1 MHGHIYIHIQY
12 PPYTYMHTHT
22 QSHSY
27 MYFHTHLTCT
37 SHTYICPHF
46 VHVCDLCCSGRECC
60 TKGLLKS
67 VPGYGTYCFSFVCV
81 WVCVLEVGRGE
92 CVCTRAYKV
101 ALVSKRAPPTPTLIH
116 TGKVARARS
125 VSQLNY
131 QDVGSFTTT
140 G

>member
-1 MHGHIYIHIQY
+1 MNT
-12 PPYTYMHTHT
+12 YTYTYSIPRTHTCIHTH
-22 QSHSY
+22 SPIH
-27 MYFHTHLTCT
+27 TCT
-37 SHTYICPHF
+37 SIHISHVLLTHTYAHTL

-60 TKGLLKS
+60 TNGLLKS

-131 QDVGSFTTT
+131 QYVGSFTTT